1 MTESHSESVSE
12 LSINNNNENKGSLP
26 EIPIDVVSEEEMALL
41 EAALAS
47 ARSSF
52 PSSVVPAIHSSHIHS
67 NVRSIHSITVL
78 AKRRFSGLSEPDIE
92 DSANFANTQ
101 KKNGVTDSF
110 FLRFRKKKGLS
121 VTDITATESEGLKVL
136 QILGRSILLQVM
148 AMVAKE
154 WCEKQMEFVLL
165 GKRKINKAMRKGS
178 ARHAKL
184 EEEVVKKVKVHVESV
199 EDRWAL
205 TLLNFIIGVNQLL
218 FEGLTREL
226 PLISF
231 VEGVWMVGVID
242 EIRMSKT
249 ETDKNPLLVD
259 TKTRVR
265 ETLPAEPQRRNGRLQ
280 LMCYKHMWDSL
291 VTDKF
296 PSRKFFDFFSLNPYS
311 ILSEDIRERTAYS
324 GFPSKTLDDVVG
336 YYIEACH
343 ILPLAHDQLLLR
355 YEFQKDES
363 VLGEDRFPHDPIWL
377 KKQIQVCLEFWLG
390 EREASYTPEEE
401 RWKCRF
407 CRYASV
413 CPTNANL
420 DSRTSSPTNSDTK

>member
-121 VTDITATESEGLKVL
+121 VTDITAT
-136 QILGRSILLQVM
+136 
-148 AMVAKE
+148 E